1 MINLYFCNLILS
13 EKINQFDFQVSCIF
27 FLMAEKNV
35 LVEMNFC
42 KKMVN
47 DLGSVKYCVKMWEN
61 VFIESSYL

>member
-1 MINLYFCNLILS
+1 
-13 EKINQFDFQVSCIF
+13 
-27 FLMAEKNV
+27 MAEKNV

-61 VFIESSYL
+61 VFIESSYF